1 VYHPTV
7 RVLAVLEMLQSRPG
21 ISGAELAERL
31 EVDARTVRRYV
42 AMLQDLGIPVEAE
55 RGRYGG
61 YRVRPGFKL
70 PPLMFSD
77 DEALAVV
84 LGLLAARRLGLAFA
98 APAVEGALAKVE
110 RVLPETLRDRVRA
123 LQDTLT
129 LDLAPSDAPPAGDTV
144 VTLTTASRQGRRV
157 WMRYRA
163 SSTEEETERLLDPY
177 GVVYRTGRWYAAGYC
192 HLRAGLRVFR
202 LDRVLEARLSDER
215 FSRPPDFDTLAYVL
229 RSLATAGGTWTVE
242 VLLETT
248 LPEARRR
255 ISPAVAILEE
265 APGGVLMRSSEQ
277 DLDWIAR
284 YLAALPWPM
293 TIHRPP
299 ELRTALR
306 QVAATIA
313 AMADR
318 SPNDV

>member
-1 VYHPTV
+1 MYHPTV
-7 RVLAVLEMLQSRPG
+7 RVLAILEMLQSRPG
-21 ISGAELAERL
+21 LSGAELAERL

-42 AMLQDLGIPVEAE
+42 AMLQDLGIPVEAG

-61 YRVRPGFKL
+61 YRVRAGFKL

-84 LGLLAARRLGLAFA
+84 LGLLAARGLGLAFA

-110 RVLPETLRDRVRA
+110 RVLPEALRDRVRA
-123 LQDTLT
+123 LQETLT
-129 LDLAPSDAPPAGDTV
+129 LDLAPSDTPPAGDTV
-144 VTLTTASRQGRRV
+144 VTFTTGSRQGRRV

-163 SSTEEETERLLDPY
+163 SSTDEETERRLDPY

-192 HLRAGLRVFR
+192 HLRADLRVFR

-215 FSRPPDFDTLAYVL
+215 FTRPSDFDTLAYVL

-242 VLLETT
+242 VLLDTD

-265 APGGVLMRSSEQ
+265 VPGGVVMRSSEQ

-293 TIHRPP
+293 TILRPT
-299 ELRTALR
+299 ELRAALS
-306 QVAATIA
+306 QVAANIA
-313 AMADR
+313 AMAERIYDA
-318 SPNDV
+318 